1 MRTAL
6 ALGSGGARGYAHIG
20 AIEALEARGHEI
32 VVIAGSSMGAVV
44 GGLKAAGQLDAY
56 VAWTSGLRQRDVF
69 RLLDFKFAR
78 AGMLGADKVL
88 AKLHELTGEMN
99 IEDLAIPFTAVAA
112 DLDMRRE
119 VWFQQGPLHP
129 AIRASFAMPGWF
141 TPITMNG
148 HVLVDGGV
156 LNPLPIEPTTAV
168 PSELTVAVSLSG
180 PRIRTPETRRL
191 SRAVVSG
198 ARADVDPD
206 EVGEVAD
213 DTDFDEAN
221 LKMTEV
227 IARSV
232 DAMQG
237 LIARYRTAAR
247 PPDVLVEIPI
257 NAFGSMDFHRAA
269 EIIETGREATE
280 RALDAAGF

>member
-1 MRTAL
+1 M
-6 ALGSGGARGYAHIG
+6 
-20 AIEALEARGHEI
+20 
-32 VVIAGSSMGAVV
+32 
-44 GGLKAAGQLDAY
+44 
-56 VAWTSGLRQRDVF
+56 
-69 RLLDFKFAR
+69 
-78 AGMLGADKVL
+78 
-88 AKLHELTGEMN
+88 
-99 IEDLAIPFTAVAA
+99 AA

-129 AIRASFAMPGWF
+129 AIRASFSMPGWF
-141 TPITMNG
+141 TPTTMNG

-191 SRAVVSG
+191 SRAVLSG
-198 ARADVDPD
+198 ARADVDP
-206 EVGEVAD
+206 AD
-213 DTDFDEAN
+213 DPAGPADEMGEASDI
-221 LKMTEV
+221 KMSEV

-237 LIARYRTAAR
+237 LIARYRIAAR

-257 NAFGSMDFHRAA
+257 NAFGSMDFHRAG
-269 EIIETGREATE
+269 EIIEMGRRTTD
-280 RALDAAGF
+280 RALDAAGL